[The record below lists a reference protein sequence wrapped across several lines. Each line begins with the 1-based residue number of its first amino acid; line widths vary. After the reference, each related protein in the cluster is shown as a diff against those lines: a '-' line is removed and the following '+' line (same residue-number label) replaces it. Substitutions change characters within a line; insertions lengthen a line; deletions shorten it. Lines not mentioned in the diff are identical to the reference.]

1 MKSARILLT
10 LAATASLCAGLLQPA
25 QARRGDDD
33 RGRTGDFCTNAPRS
47 QWLPMQDFGNKA
59 RNLGYAV
66 VKIEISGSCYEVYGT
81 KNGVLYELYFNPAT
95 GELLRTERDD
105 RH

>member
-1 MKSARILLT
+1 
-10 LAATASLCAGLLQPA
+10 
-25 QARRGDDD
+25 
-33 RGRTGDFCTNAPRS
+33 
-47 QWLPMQDFGNKA
+47 MQDFGNKA
-59 RNLGYAV
+59 RNLGYSI